1 MAILLLNNYDTEK
14 SMVILINYKENYD
27 TTTTTIQWV
36 LTSVQFN
43 LVCFLSQSGSWEIL
57 VRVAIPTRTVCA
69 RGLATRTEHWFW
81 FIFLCAWL
89 SHAHVRVAKSRARI
103 LYTKSRPVMPGLC
116 GRRAIQSPSTDYQE
130 NATKWTMEGL
140 LCRLQGPYR
149 RTQGILLSCP
159 HRHILQVAGG
169 VRDKEHRI

>member
-1 MAILLLNNYDTEK
+1 MAILGNFETTMIQK
-14 SMVILINYKENYD
+14 QFKVILINYKENYD

-89 SHAHVRVAKSRARI
+89 SHAHVYSIQRRFPVVWEMLLLRV
-103 LYTKSRPVMPGLC
+103 VV
-116 GRRAIQSPSTDYQE
+116 
-130 NATKWTMEGL
+130 L
-140 LCRLQGPYR
+140 LLV
-149 RTQGILLSCP
+149 LLLPDLDALVPTSAP
-159 HRHILQVAGG
+159 PFMSLV
-169 VRDKEHRI
+169 

>member
-1 MAILLLNNYDTEK
+1 MAILGNFETTMIQK
-14 SMVILINYKENYD
+14 QFKVILINYKENYD

-103 LYTKSRPVMPGLC
+103 LYTKSRPDMFNIWWVSDESVKD
-116 GRRAIQSPSTDYQE
+116 I
-130 NATKWTMEGL
+130 
-140 LCRLQGPYR
+140 
-149 RTQGILLSCP
+149 
-159 HRHILQVAGG
+159 
-169 VRDKEHRI
+169 

>member
-1 MAILLLNNYDTEK
+1 MAVTQK
-14 SMVILINYKENYD
+14 QSVVIFINYKENYE

-43 LVCFLSQSGSWEIL
+43 LVCFLSQTGSWEIL

-103 LYTKSRPVMPGLC
+103 LYTKSQPGPVSGVVVEGVHGVHCVHGAHGYSQAGQDLS
-116 GRRAIQSPSTDYQE
+116 GRLEAP
-130 NATKWTMEGL
+130 
-140 LCRLQGPYR
+140 
-149 RTQGILLSCP
+149 
-159 HRHILQVAGG
+159 
-169 VRDKEHRI
+169 